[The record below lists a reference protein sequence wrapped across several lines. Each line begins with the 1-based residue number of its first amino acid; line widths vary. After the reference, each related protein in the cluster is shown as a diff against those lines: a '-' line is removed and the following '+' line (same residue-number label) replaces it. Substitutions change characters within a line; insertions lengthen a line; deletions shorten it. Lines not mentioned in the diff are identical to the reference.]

1 MAHQSVISIS
11 PNSASPTDSIEIL
24 SSPLS
29 SLSSSSLSD
38 PPASPADSNPSPQYS
53 LPDYEEGDAAV
64 EDQSPSSP
72 CTLEREISEG
82 GSPVYLPT
90 MAVDEGSVGSDD
102 GIPLSHM
109 VYLEHL
115 QRSGGQ
121 LACDPRPAS
130 TCHSSCG
137 SAPIMDWQFN
147 PQSDRQITPPAPP
160 TTLVPVINRSITYS
174 P

>member
-11 PNSASPTDSIEIL
+11 SNSASPTDSIEIL

-29 SLSSSSLSD
+29 SLSSSSSSD

-53 LPDYEEGDAAV
+53 LPDYEEGDASV

-72 CTLEREISEG
+72 CILEREIFGG

-90 MAVDEGSVGSDD
+90 MAVNEGSVGSDE

-109 VYLEHL
+109 VYLLGSE
-115 QRSGGQ
+115 SGI
-121 LACDPRPAS
+121 DDTDEEMSEDR
-130 TCHSSCG
+130 G
-137 SAPIMDWQFN
+137 SILMDIDAN
-147 PQSDRQITPPAPP
+147 HRLPP
-160 TTLVPVINRSITYS
+160 
-174 P
+174 